1 MLFAPAEVNVMS
13 HCPAD
18 TAATHWFVPSL
29 TVTLPVSGAPS
40 EPGALTA
47 TVQVTVT
54 GCPTT
59 DGSGRSELIVVVV
72 LALPTVTVLLVGELL
87 ASLLSTMTLLGS
99 TCNEAN
105 NSSSKA

>member
-13 HCPAD
+13 HWPAD

-29 TVTLPVSGAPS
+29 TVTLPVSGVPN

-47 TVQVTVT
+47 TLQVTVA
-54 GCPTT
+54 GCPVT

-72 LALPTVTVLLVGELL
+72 LALPTVTVLFVGVLLV
-87 ASLLSTMTLLGS
+87 SLLSASTLFGS
-99 TCNEAN
+99 IFATPPPVRGF
-105 NSSSKA
+105 